1 MIKRTVFFV
10 SDQTGITAETM
21 GHSLMTQFDGIEF
34 RQVTVPFIAT
44 VDKAIEAV
52 RKIDLVGAQEGV
64 RPIIFSTLVQED
76 VRNVVRGSSGFF
88 LDFFD
93 PFLAPLEN
101 ELKTQSTHIASR
113 THRMADTHAYA
124 TRIDATNFALAND
137 DGSVVRD
144 YERAD
149 VILVGVSRSGKTPT
163 CLYLAMQYGIFAANY
178 PLTEDDLESRK
189 LPPPLDAYRAQTVR
203 LDDQAGSA
211 ATDPQRAPSRQPLFI
226 GAASGFRSQGGG
238 VAVRAARHSDARC
251 DRSLDRRNIE
261 QNSRPHR
268 HRAAPAPLTI
278 AKVHG
283 IVRRMLADQWCRD
296 ILARAAWQLRQPDD
310 AV

>member
-1 MIKRTVFFV
+1 MNKRTVFFV

-34 RQVTVPFIAT
+34 RQVTVPFIST

-52 RKIDLVGAQEGV
+52 RKINLVGRHEGV
-64 RPIIFSTLVQED
+64 RPIVFSTLVQEE

-101 ELKTQSTHIASR
+101 ELKTESSHAMSR
-113 THRMADTHAYA
+113 THRAADTHSYA
-124 TRIDATNFALAND
+124 LRIDATNFALAND

-178 PLTEDDLESRK
+178 PLTEDDLESMKLPRALEQYSRK
-189 LPPPLDAYRAQTVR
+189 LFGLTIRPDR
-203 LDDQAGSA
+203 LQQIRNERRPD
-211 ATDPQRAPSRQPLFI
+211 SRYSSPRQ
-226 GAASGFRSQGGG
+226 
-238 VAVRAARHSDARC
+238 VAFEVRAAESLFERHGIPVIDATECSIEEISSRI
-251 DRSLDRRNIE
+251 LDRTGIE
-261 QNSRPHR
+261 RRLRP
-268 HRAAPAPLTI
+268 
-278 AKVHG
+278 
-283 IVRRMLADQWCRD
+283 
-296 ILARAAWQLRQPDD
+296 
-310 AV
+310 

>member
-1 MIKRTVFFV
+1 MYEVTVIKRTVFFV

-76 VRNVVRGSSGFF
+76 VRNVVRGSSGLF

-101 ELKTQSTHIASR
+101 ELKTHHHVASR

-137 DGSVVRD
+137 DGSGGRA
-144 YERAD
+144 YESAD
-149 VILVGVSRSGKTPT
+149 GILIGVSRSGKTPT

-189 LPPPLDAYRAQTVR
+189 LP
-203 LDDQAGSA
+203 A
-211 ATDPQRAPSRQPLFI
+211 ALEMYSRKIF
-226 GAASGFRSQGGG
+226 G
-238 VAVRAARHSDARC
+238 
-251 DRSLDRRNIE
+251 
-261 QNSRPHR
+261 
-268 HRAAPAPLTI
+268 LTI
-278 AKVHG
+278 KADRVPH
-283 IVRRMLADQWCRD
+283 IRNARR
-296 ILARAAWQLRQPDD
+296 P
-310 AV
+310 

>member
-34 RQVTVPFIAT
+34 RQVTVPFIST

-52 RKIDLVGAQEGV
+52 RKIDLVGKQEGV
-64 RPIIFSTLVQED
+64 RPIVFSTLVQED
-76 VRNVVRGSSGFF
+76 VRNVVRGSTGFF

-101 ELKTQSTHIASR
+101 ELKTQSSHLTSR

-124 TRIDATNFALAND
+124 MRIDATNFALAND

-189 LPPPLDAYRAQTVR
+189 LPRGARVACAQSFSASPSSRIACNKFATSGGPTAVIRRRARWRSKCARRNR
-203 LDDQAGSA
+203 LFER
-211 ATDPQRAPSRQPLFI
+211 T
-226 GAASGFRSQGGG
+226 
-238 VAVRAARHSDARC
+238 RHSRARR
-251 DRSLDRRNIE
+251 DRMFHRRNL
-261 QNSRPHR
+261 QPDTRPHR
-268 HRAAPAPLTI
+268 NRAAAAALTC
-278 AKVHG
+278 
-283 IVRRMLADQWCRD
+283 RMC
-296 ILARAAWQLRQPDD
+296 
-310 AV
+310 VV

>member
-52 RKIDLVGAQEGV
+52 RKIDLVGLQEGV
-64 RPIIFSTLVQED
+64 RPIIFSTLVRED
-76 VRNVVRGSSGFF
+76 IRNVVRGSSGFF

-93 PFLAPLEN
+93 PFLSPLEN
-101 ELKTQSTHIASR
+101 ELKTQSTHMASR

-189 LPPPLDAYRAQTVR
+189 LPSALEAHARKLFGLTIKPDR
-203 LDDQAGSA
+203 LQQIRNERRPDSRYSSA
-211 ATDPQRAPSRQPLFI
+211 PQ
-226 GAASGFRSQGGG
+226 
-238 VAVRAARHSDARC
+238 VAFEVRAAESLFERHGIPMLDATEVSIEEISSRI
-251 DRSLDRRNIE
+251 LDRTGIE
-261 QNSRPHR
+261 RRLRP
-268 HRAAPAPLTI
+268 
-278 AKVHG
+278 
-283 IVRRMLADQWCRD
+283 
-296 ILARAAWQLRQPDD
+296 
-310 AV
+310 

>member
-1 MIKRTVFFV
+1 VKHFRFDGAMKNGANVIKRTVFFV

-34 RQVTVPFIAT
+34 RQVTVPFIST
-44 VDKAIEAV
+44 V
-52 RKIDLVGAQEGV
+52 VGRQEGI
-64 RPIIFSTLVQED
+64 RPIVFSTLVQED
-76 VRNVVRGSSGFF
+76 VRNVVRGSTGFF

-101 ELKTQSTHIASR
+101 ELKTQSHHLTGR

-124 TRIDATNFALAND
+124 MRIDATNFALAND

-178 PLTEDDLESRK
+178 PLTEDDLESRRLPAALEHYARK
-189 LPPPLDAYRAQTVR
+189 LFALTIKPDR
-203 LDDQAGSA
+203 LQQIRNERRPDS
-211 ATDPQRAPSRQPLFI
+211 RYSSSRQ
-226 GAASGFRSQGGG
+226 
-238 VAVRAARHSDARC
+238 VAFEVRAAESLFERNGIPVIDATECSIEEISSRI
-251 DRSLDRRNIE
+251 LDRTGIE
-261 QNSRPHR
+261 RRLRP
-268 HRAAPAPLTI
+268 
-278 AKVHG
+278 
-283 IVRRMLADQWCRD
+283 
-296 ILARAAWQLRQPDD
+296 
-310 AV
+310 

>member
-1 MIKRTVFFV
+1 VIKRTVFFV

-64 RPIIFSTLVQED
+64 RPIIFSTLVQEE

-101 ELKTQSTHIASR
+101 ELKTQSTHVASR
-113 THRMADTHAYA
+113 THRMADMHAYA

-189 LPPPLDAYRAQTVR
+189 LPRALESYVR
-203 LDDQAGSA
+203 KLFALTIKPDRLQQIRNERRPDSRYSSA
-211 ATDPQRAPSRQPLFI
+211 AQ
-226 GAASGFRSQGGG
+226 
-238 VAVRAARHSDARC
+238 VAFEVRAAESLLERYGIPMLDATEVSIEEISSRI
-251 DRSLDRRNIE
+251 LDRTGIE
-261 QNSRPHR
+261 RRLRP
-268 HRAAPAPLTI
+268 
-278 AKVHG
+278 
-283 IVRRMLADQWCRD
+283 
-296 ILARAAWQLRQPDD
+296 
-310 AV
+310 

>member
-1 MIKRTVFFV
+1 MKHFAGDRAPTPEATVNKRTVFFV

-93 PFLAPLEN
+93 PFLAPLES
-101 ELKTQSTHIASR
+101 ELKTQSTHLPSR

-124 TRIDATNFALAND
+124 
-137 DGSVVRD
+137 
-144 YERAD
+144 
-149 VILVGVSRSGKTPT
+149 
-163 CLYLAMQYGIFAANY
+163 CLLY
-178 PLTEDDLESRK
+178 T
-189 LPPPLDAYRAQTVR
+189 
-203 LDDQAGSA
+203 
-211 ATDPQRAPSRQPLFI
+211 
-226 GAASGFRSQGGG
+226 
-238 VAVRAARHSDARC
+238 SDAA
-251 DRSLDRRNIE
+251 DEEDSVDLGGRRI
-261 QNSRPHR
+261 
-268 HRAAPAPLTI
+268 I
-278 AKVHG
+278 
-283 IVRRMLADQWCRD
+283 
-296 ILARAAWQLRQPDD
+296 
-310 AV
+310 